1 MYLHCEI
8 AIELERKSEHHILI
22 IEIDLMQNKLQYYKI
37 FDMHLLTNIGNHVL
51 LTYSLNTKLHTW
63 SCNLQFLCLSEQ
75 IA

>member
-37 FDMHLLTNIGNHVL
+37 YDMHLLTYIGNHVL

-75 IA
+75 LA